1 MRELENEE
9 DRRKSSRK
17 DKYKDS
23 SKKRLLN
30 NLKKKFDTTTIGS
43 LAIVEDIFGELWG
56 HGVHYNELTDEE
68 KEWRE
73 DWNEARTK
81 ILDLGNLKKDFRD
94 LKKGN
99 QQNFFFK
106 ISEIFIK
113 ISQIFFKIPIFLR
126 KNLQFS

>member
-1 MRELENEE
+1 MREFEGEG

-81 ILDLGNLKKDFRD
+81 ILDLGNSNLRAAQSEVAQYSISWNRYVTNFIVKNKDNEEYNN
-94 LKKGN
+94 G
-99 QQNFFFK
+99 
-106 ISEIFIK
+106 
-113 ISQIFFKIPIFLR
+113 
-126 KNLQFS
+126 

>member
-1 MRELENEE
+1 MREFDFKRE
-9 DRRKSSRK
+9 DSSRRKHERK

-43 LAIVEDIFGELWG
+43 LAIIEEIFGELWG
-56 HGVHYNELTDEE
+56 HGVHYNELTEEE

-81 ILDLGNLKKDFRD
+81 ILDLGNSNLRAS
-94 LKKGN
+94 
-99 QQNFFFK
+99 Q
-106 ISEIFIK
+106 SEIAQYSISWNRYVTNFIV
-113 ISQIFFKIPIFLR
+113 
-126 KNLQFS
+126 KNKDNEEYNNG

>member
-1 MRELENEE
+1 MREFENEE

-81 ILDLGNLKKDFRD
+81 ILDLGNSNLRAAQSEVAQYSISWNRYVTNFIVKNKDNEEYNN
-94 LKKGN
+94 G
-99 QQNFFFK
+99 
-106 ISEIFIK
+106 
-113 ISQIFFKIPIFLR
+113 
-126 KNLQFS
+126 